1 MVDIKLLDC
10 TLRDGGYVND
20 FNFGKENITTIANEL
35 ASANLDIIELGFLKD
50 GEHSKDQ
57 SLFNSPIEA
66 EQYANN
72 KDSEYCLMIRPDWY
86 TISQLT
92 ESKGI
97 QNIRFAFH
105 KKDIELTLYQAH
117 VAREKGY
124 KVYFNPVNVMS
135 YGDEELK
142 EILVKL
148 SKFSPEGIYIVDT
161 FGSILPN
168 DLDRLYK
175 LFDQYVGKNIAIG
188 LHLHENLSI
197 ALALACLFIEKIK
210 KGARRAY
217 IDSSILGI
225 GRIPGNLC
233 TELIVNYLN
242 KEKEV
247 YATQPIYEL
256 IQEVISPIKKINNW
270 GYMPAYALTGF
281 YKVHRSYAEYLL
293 SKPSI
298 TLNLLDIILFEIKH
312 SDKALTFNKEYADLL
327 YGKHI

>member
-20 FNFGKENITTIANEL
+20 FNFGKDNITTVANEL

-66 EQYANN
+66 EQYANS
-72 KDSEYCLMIRPDWY
+72 KESEYCLMIRPDWY

-92 ESKGI
+92 ESKSI

-161 FGSILPN
+161 FGSILPH
-168 DLDRLYK
+168 DLNRLYGI
-175 LFDQYVGKNIAIG
+175 FDGWVSKEVAIG

-197 ALALACLFIEKIK
+197 SLALACMFIDKVK
-210 KGARRAY
+210 QGNRKAY
-217 IDSSILGI
+217 IDSSVLGI

-233 TELIVNYLN
+233 TELIVNYIN
-242 KEKEV
+242 SEEEKYSVE
-247 YATQPIYEL
+247 PIYNL
-256 IQEVISPIKKINNW
+256 IDNIIKPIKKINDW
-270 GYMPAYALTGF
+270 GYMPAYAITGF

-293 SKPSI
+293 KKEGM
-298 TLNLLDIILFEIKH
+298 TLSVLDMILLEIKY
-312 SDKALTFNKEYADLL
+312 SNKGLSFDKDYADYL
-327 YGKHI
+327 YGKHF

>member
-1 MVDIKLLDC
+1 MVNIKLLDC
-10 TLRDGGYVND
+10 TLRDGGYVNNFD
-20 FNFGKENITTIANEL
+20 FKDKNISLISDNL
-35 ASANLDIIELGFLKD
+35 ALSGVDLIELGFLKD
-50 GEHSKDQ
+50 GTHSTDQ
-57 SLFNSPIEA
+57 TLFNSPEEA
-66 EQYANN
+66 EKYATQT
-72 KDSEYCLMIRPDWY
+72 DSEYCLMIRPDWY
-86 TISQLT
+86 DINQLT
-92 ESKGI
+92 ESKRI
-97 QNIRFAFH
+97 KHIRFAFH
-105 KKDIELTLYQAH
+105 KRDIKLMLHQASI
-117 VAREKGY
+117 ARSKGY

-135 YGDEELK
+135 YKEAELK
-142 EILVKL
+142 EILIEL
-148 SKFSPEGIYIVDT
+148 SKFSPEAIYIVDT